1 MYTVHYEY
9 FIELLHVMSPQSA
22 FNYMN
27 FPLFCETD
35 LNHLSIQFS
44 KIMEQDRVKRKPFSK
59 QFSDGKAI
67 YYNKE
72 TNFCFLSE
80 ATVLNL
86 ETMVVIYAVGNNASI
101 RFLII

>member
-1 MYTVHYEY
+1 
-9 FIELLHVMSPQSA
+9 
-22 FNYMN
+22 
-27 FPLFCETD
+27 
-35 LNHLSIQFS
+35 
-44 KIMEQDRVKRKPFSK
+44 MEQDRVKRKPFSK

-72 TNFCFLSE
+72 TNVCFYQRPQS
-80 ATVLNL
+80 L